1 MPISLITCHQKRLI
15 IVLVLVALNLA
26 VYHQVLNF
34 NFINYDDNIYVT
46 HNPQVQ
52 TGINYRTLAYAF
64 TDTRT
69 ANWHPLT
76 MLSHAL
82 DWQLFGDRAGGH
94 HWTNLILHILNTVL
108 LFLLLNAMTGAI
120 WRSAL
125 VAALFAVHPINVE
138 SVAWVAERKNVLS
151 TFFWF
156 LTMLFYVWYVQKPG
170 WKRYVPVFLCFAL
183 GLITKPMLVTLP
195 FVLLLMDYWP
205 LNRTVIDIRGREEIS
220 AGIQVKRTGWL
231 FVVIEKIPLFILTG
245 AFVWITLY
253 TQSIAGAVMS
263 TASLPMVQRLANAI
277 AAYVLYIRKMILPFD
292 LSVFYPR
299 SNIETSQILISSLI
313 LIVSFLTALRYYR
326 SQPYILMGWLWFMGT
341 LVPVIG
347 FVQVGA
353 QSMADRYA
361 YVPFIGLFIIVVW
374 TVADLAKN
382 NIRIKMG
389 LALITLCIISSFSFI
404 AWERCRLWSDSFA
417 LWNDTLNNHENA
429 FAYNM
434 RGLAYAARG
443 QYLQA
448 LTDYTAAIRL
458 DKKMAE
464 AFSNRAIVYEK
475 LGQQENALLDFNQA
489 IQLKLNFADA
499 YFNRAL
505 LFLQMNRLNAAVA
518 DLTTAINIQPETA
531 DYYNNRGVA
540 FRLKG
545 EYEKSFADI
554 NRALKLNPNFAEA
567 YYNRGLIYQIQRQD
581 VAAVVNFSEA
591 LGINPHYVDARFHR
605 GLVFSSIG
613 KHDQAIKD
621 FYNVL
626 KTDPNHIPTL
636 KNLALTLIKIKR
648 YEESYDQVRKV
659 LHINPNDHEALKYAK
674 EIEALKQ

>member
-1 MPISLITCHQKRLI
+1 MHSITIRQKKIIIILILSILTLY
-15 IVLVLVALNLA
+15 
-26 VYHQVLNF
+26 VYWQVQDF
-34 NFINYDDNIYVT
+34 EFINYDDQIYVT
-46 HNPQVQ
+46 QNYQVQ
-52 TGINYRTLAYAF
+52 SGLTFKTVVYSF

-82 DWQLFGDRAGGH
+82 DWQLFGNGAGGH

-108 LFLLLNAMTGAI
+108 LFLLLNAMTGAV

-156 LTMLFYVWYVQKPG
+156 LTMLFYVWYVRNPG

-183 GLITKPMLVTLP
+183 GLMTKPMLVTLP

-205 LNRTVIDIRGREEIS
+205 LNRTLVGTRGREEIS
-220 AGIQVKRTGWL
+220 AGIQVKKTGWL
-231 FVVIEKIPLFILTG
+231 FLVGEKIPLFILTG
-245 AFVWITLY
+245 VFVWITLY

-263 TASLPMVQRLANAI
+263 TASLPMFQRLANAI

-299 SNIETSQILISSLI
+299 SNIEAFQILASSLI
-313 LIVSFLTALRYYR
+313 LIILSLAALRHYR
-326 SQPYILMGWLWFMGT
+326 SRSYILVGWLWFVGT
-341 LVPVIG
+341 MVPVIG

-361 YVPFIGLFIIVVW
+361 YVPFIGLFIVVVW
-374 TVADLAKN
+374 AAADLAEKN
-382 NIRIKMG
+382 DRIKMG
-389 LALITLCIISSFSFI
+389 VVLITVCIISAFSFI
-404 AWERCRLWSDSFA
+404 AWERCRLWGDSFA
-417 LWNDTLNNHENA
+417 LWNDTLKNHENA
-429 FAYNM
+429 FAHNM
-434 RGLAYAARG
+434 RGVASVARG

-475 LGQQENALLDFNQA
+475 LGQQDNALRDFNQA

-499 YFNRAL
+499 YYNRGL
-505 LFLQMNRLNAAVA
+505 LFIQRNRLDEAVT

-554 NRALKLNPNFAEA
+554 NRALKLDPNFAEA
-567 YYNRGLIYQIQRQD
+567 YFNRGLINQIQRQD

-591 LGINPHYVDARFHR
+591 LRIKPHYVDARFHR